1 MHKIVYLPLA
11 ESDLMDALG
20 YIAYTLDAP
29 KAARDLLA
37 EFDETVQ
44 RIAEFPYAHELYRT
58 DRPMKDEIRKVPVKN
73 YVLYYAVFQDRVEIR
88 CFLYGKRDRSRIDE
102 EYCNT
107 EDEAVRG
114 SCPGHEQAHEGA
126 AERGNREGLC

>member
-58 DRPMKDEIRKVPVKN
+58 DRPMKDEIRKVPVKS

-88 CFLYGKRDRSRIDE
+88 RFLYGKRDRSRIDE
-102 EYCNT
+102 E
-107 EDEAVRG
+107 
-114 SCPGHEQAHEGA
+114 
-126 AERGNREGLC
+126 

>member
-11 ESDLMDALG
+11 ERDLLDALD

-29 KAARDLLA
+29 KAARDLLTA
-37 EFDETVQ
+37 VDKTVNQ
-44 RIAEFPYAHELYRT
+44 IAVYPYACELYRT

-88 CFLYGKRDRSRIDE
+88 RFLHGRRDRSKGI
-102 EYCNT
+102 
-107 EDEAVRG
+107 
-114 SCPGHEQAHEGA
+114 
-126 AERGNREGLC
+126 AE

>member
-58 DRPMKDEIRKVPVKN
+58 DRPMKDEIRKVSVKN
-73 YVLYYAVFQDRVEIR
+73 NMLYYAAVQDCVEIR
-88 CFLYGKRDRSRIDE
+88 RFPYGKRDRSRIKIMQ
-102 EYCNT
+102 C
-107 EDEAVRG
+107 R
-114 SCPGHEQAHEGA
+114 
-126 AERGNREGLC
+126 R